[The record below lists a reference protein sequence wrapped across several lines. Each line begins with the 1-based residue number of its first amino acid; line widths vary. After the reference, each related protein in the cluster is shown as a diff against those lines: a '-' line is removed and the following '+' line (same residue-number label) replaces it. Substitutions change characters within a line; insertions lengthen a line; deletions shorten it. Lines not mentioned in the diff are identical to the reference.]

1 MGHPIYYNNHVGK
14 QQIYDNSISEDPKET
29 EGWVDSQ
36 DTVNYDSDTNYTEEI
51 NTNTQNLANRSLD
64 FHINSLLKLNKEI
77 LLNVKNLCVRTLENS
92 KHQNLIDGVSFDIKK
107 NEIVGLIGESGSGKS
122 LTSLSILGLLEK
134 NKFNISGEIIFNG
147 NNLLDLDNNAMMEI
161 RGSEISMIFQE
172 PMSALNP
179 TMKIGKQIFEVFK
192 AHKNLSFKNTTE
204 RIKKL
209 IKKVKL
215 DNVENLL
222 DKYPHQISGGQKQRV
237 MIVMALSCNPQ
248 LLIADEPTTALDVT
262 IQKEIIE
269 ILKNLQKSEKLSIL
283 FISHDLR
290 LVSNIS
296 DKILI
301 MKNGKIIEQGSNKN
315 IINYPKEN
323 YTKALLSLIIHDKKR
338 LKKLPT
344 VESFDKNFKEEV
356 ETKKERNKRIKNIYS
371 GKPILEIKNVSKFYN
386 TSKNLF
392 RNNKSFNAL
401 SQISLKLFKGE
412 TLGLIGESGSGKT
425 TLSNAILKIHEF
437 EKGEILFKGKD
448 ISKIKEREL
457 LEFRKNVQIIFQDP
471 YASLNPLQ
479 NIFQI
484 ISEPIKFHRICLKN
498 EVYEKCKELIS
509 DVGLNENFLSRYP
522 HELSGGQRQR
532 VCIARAISVNPEVL
546 ICDESV
552 SALDVSIQATV
563 LNLLNLLKKKYNFTY
578 IFISHDLSVVKYM
591 SDKII
596 VLYNGKIVDYQD
608 ADLLFEKPKD
618 NYTKKLIKAS
628 Y

>member
-1 MGHPIYYNNHVGK
+1 M
-14 QQIYDNSISEDPKET
+14 
-29 EGWVDSQ
+29 
-36 DTVNYDSDTNYTEEI
+36 
-51 NTNTQNLANRSLD
+51 
-64 FHINSLLKLNKEI
+64 KLNKEI

-290 LVSNIS
+290 LISNIS

-392 RNNKSFNAL
+392 RNNKSFKAL

>member
-1 MGHPIYYNNHVGK
+1 M
-14 QQIYDNSISEDPKET
+14 
-29 EGWVDSQ
+29 
-36 DTVNYDSDTNYTEEI
+36 
-51 NTNTQNLANRSLD
+51 
-64 FHINSLLKLNKEI
+64 KLNKKI
-77 LLNVKNLCVRTLENS
+77 LLNVNNLCVRTTENLQ
-92 KHQNLIDGVSFDIKK
+92 HQNLIDKISFNIKK
-107 NEIVGLIGESGSGKS
+107 NEIVALIGESGSGKS

-134 NKFNISGEIIFNG
+134 NKFNISGEITFNG

-161 RGSEISMIFQE
+161 RGAEISMIFQE

-179 TMKIGKQIFEVFK
+179 TMKIGEQIFEVFK
-192 AHKNLSFKNTTE
+192 AHKNLSFERTTE
-204 RIKKL
+204 RIKRL

-290 LVSNIS
+290 LISNIS

-315 IINYPKEN
+315 IINFPKEN
-323 YTKALLSLIIHDKKR
+323 YTKALLSLIINDKKR

-344 VESFDKNFKEEV
+344 VESFDKNFKEEA

-392 RNNKSFNAL
+392 RNNKSFKAL

-498 EVYEKCKELIS
+498 EVYEKCKELIA

>member
-1 MGHPIYYNNHVGK
+1 M
-14 QQIYDNSISEDPKET
+14 
-29 EGWVDSQ
+29 
-36 DTVNYDSDTNYTEEI
+36 
-51 NTNTQNLANRSLD
+51 
-64 FHINSLLKLNKEI
+64 KLNKEI

-147 NNLLDLDNNAMMEI
+147 DNLLDLDNNAMMEI

-392 RNNKSFNAL
+392 RNNKSFKAL

>member
-1 MGHPIYYNNHVGK
+1 M
-14 QQIYDNSISEDPKET
+14 
-29 EGWVDSQ
+29 
-36 DTVNYDSDTNYTEEI
+36 
-51 NTNTQNLANRSLD
+51 
-64 FHINSLLKLNKEI
+64 KLNKKI
-77 LLNVKNLCVRTLENS
+77 LLNVNNLCVRTTENLQ
-92 KHQNLIDGVSFDIKK
+92 HQNLIDKISFNIKK
-107 NEIVGLIGESGSGKS
+107 NEIVALIGESGSGKS

-209 IKKVKL
+209 IKKVRL

-498 EVYEKCKELIS
+498 EVYEKCKELIA

>member
-1 MGHPIYYNNHVGK
+1 M
-14 QQIYDNSISEDPKET
+14 
-29 EGWVDSQ
+29 
-36 DTVNYDSDTNYTEEI
+36 
-51 NTNTQNLANRSLD
+51 
-64 FHINSLLKLNKEI
+64 KLNKEI
-77 LLNVKNLCVRTLENS
+77 LLNVNNLCVRTIENS
-92 KHQNLIDGVSFDIKK
+92 QHQNLIDGVSFDIKK

-179 TMKIGKQIFEVFK
+179 TMKIGEQIFEVFK
-192 AHKNLSFKNTTE
+192 AHKNLSFERTTE
-204 RIKKL
+204 RIKRL

-392 RNNKSFNAL
+392 RNNKSFKAL

>member
-1 MGHPIYYNNHVGK
+1 M
-14 QQIYDNSISEDPKET
+14 
-29 EGWVDSQ
+29 
-36 DTVNYDSDTNYTEEI
+36 
-51 NTNTQNLANRSLD
+51 
-64 FHINSLLKLNKEI
+64 KLNKKI
-77 LLNVKNLCVRTLENS
+77 LLNVNNLCVRTTENLQ
-92 KHQNLIDGVSFDIKK
+92 HQNLIDKISFNIKK
-107 NEIVGLIGESGSGKS
+107 NEIVALIGESGSGKS
-122 LTSLSILGLLEK
+122 LTSLSILRLLEK

-179 TMKIGKQIFEVFK
+179 TMKIGEQIFEVFK
-192 AHKNLSFKNTTE
+192 AHKNLSFERTTE
-204 RIKKL
+204 RIKRL

-315 IINYPKEN
+315 IINSPKEN
-323 YTKALLSLIIHDKKR
+323 YTKALLSLIINDKKR

-344 VESFDKNFKEEV
+344 VESFDKNFKEEA

-392 RNNKSFNAL
+392 RNNKSFKAL

-498 EVYEKCKELIS
+498 EVYEKCKELIA

>member
-1 MGHPIYYNNHVGK
+1 M
-14 QQIYDNSISEDPKET
+14 
-29 EGWVDSQ
+29 
-36 DTVNYDSDTNYTEEI
+36 
-51 NTNTQNLANRSLD
+51 
-64 FHINSLLKLNKEI
+64 KLNKEI

-215 DNVENLL
+215 DNVEDLL

-344 VESFDKNFKEEV
+344 VESFDKNFKEEA

>member
-1 MGHPIYYNNHVGK
+1 M
-14 QQIYDNSISEDPKET
+14 
-29 EGWVDSQ
+29 
-36 DTVNYDSDTNYTEEI
+36 
-51 NTNTQNLANRSLD
+51 
-64 FHINSLLKLNKEI
+64 KLNKKI
-77 LLNVKNLCVRTLENS
+77 LLNVNNLCVRTTENLQ
-92 KHQNLIDGVSFDIKK
+92 HQNLIDKISFSIKK
-107 NEIVGLIGESGSGKS
+107 NEIIALIGESGSGKS

-134 NKFNISGEIIFNG
+134 NKFNISGEITFNG

-179 TMKIGKQIFEVFK
+179 TMKIGEQIFEVFK
-192 AHKNLSFKNTTE
+192 AHKNLSFERTTE
-204 RIKKL
+204 RIKRL

-290 LVSNIS
+290 LISDIS

-315 IINYPKEN
+315 IINSPKEN
-323 YTKALLSLIIHDKKR
+323 YTKALLSLIINDKKR

-344 VESFDKNFKEEV
+344 VESFDKNFKEEA

-392 RNNKSFNAL
+392 RNNKSFKAL

-425 TLSNAILKIHEF
+425 TLSNTILKIHEF

>member
-1 MGHPIYYNNHVGK
+1 M
-14 QQIYDNSISEDPKET
+14 
-29 EGWVDSQ
+29 
-36 DTVNYDSDTNYTEEI
+36 
-51 NTNTQNLANRSLD
+51 
-64 FHINSLLKLNKEI
+64 KLNKEI
-77 LLNVKNLCVRTLENS
+77 LLNVKNLCVRTIENS
-92 KHQNLIDGVSFDIKK
+92 QHQNLIDGVSFDIKK

-192 AHKNLSFKNTTE
+192 AHKNLSFKNTAE

>member
-1 MGHPIYYNNHVGK
+1 
-14 QQIYDNSISEDPKET
+14 
-29 EGWVDSQ
+29 
-36 DTVNYDSDTNYTEEI
+36 
-51 NTNTQNLANRSLD
+51 
-64 FHINSLLKLNKEI
+64 
-77 LLNVKNLCVRTLENS
+77 
-92 KHQNLIDGVSFDIKK
+92 
-107 NEIVGLIGESGSGKS
+107 
-122 LTSLSILGLLEK
+122 
-134 NKFNISGEIIFNG
+134 
-147 NNLLDLDNNAMMEI
+147 
-161 RGSEISMIFQE
+161 
-172 PMSALNP
+172 
-179 TMKIGKQIFEVFK
+179 
-192 AHKNLSFKNTTE
+192 
-204 RIKKL
+204 
-209 IKKVKL
+209 
-215 DNVENLL
+215 
-222 DKYPHQISGGQKQRV
+222 
-237 MIVMALSCNPQ
+237 
-248 LLIADEPTTALDVT
+248 
-262 IQKEIIE
+262 
-269 ILKNLQKSEKLSIL
+269 
-283 FISHDLR
+283 
-290 LVSNIS
+290 
-296 DKILI
+296 
-301 MKNGKIIEQGSNKN
+301 
-315 IINYPKEN
+315 
-323 YTKALLSLIIHDKKR
+323 
-338 LKKLPT
+338 
-344 VESFDKNFKEEV
+344 
-356 ETKKERNKRIKNIYS
+356 
-371 GKPILEIKNVSKFYN
+371 
-386 TSKNLF
+386 LF
-392 RNNKSFNAL
+392 RNNKSFKAL

>member
-1 MGHPIYYNNHVGK
+1 M
-14 QQIYDNSISEDPKET
+14 
-29 EGWVDSQ
+29 
-36 DTVNYDSDTNYTEEI
+36 
-51 NTNTQNLANRSLD
+51 
-64 FHINSLLKLNKEI
+64 KLNKEI

-192 AHKNLSFKNTTE
+192 AHENLSFKNTTG

-215 DNVENLL
+215 DSVENLL

>member
-1 MGHPIYYNNHVGK
+1 M
-14 QQIYDNSISEDPKET
+14 
-29 EGWVDSQ
+29 
-36 DTVNYDSDTNYTEEI
+36 
-51 NTNTQNLANRSLD
+51 
-64 FHINSLLKLNKEI
+64 KLNKEI
-77 LLNVKNLCVRTLENS
+77 LLNVNNLCVRTIENS
-92 KHQNLIDGVSFDIKK
+92 QHQNLIDGVSFDIKK

-122 LTSLSILGLLEK
+122 LTSLNILGLLEK
-134 NKFNISGEIIFNG
+134 NKFDISGEIIFNG
-147 NNLLDLDNNAMMEI
+147 NNLLDLDNNAMIKI
-161 RGSEISMIFQE
+161 RGAEISMIFQE

-179 TMKIGKQIFEVFK
+179 TMKIGEQIFEVFK
-192 AHKNLSFKNTTE
+192 AHKNLSFEHTTK

-269 ILKNLQKSEKLSIL
+269 ILKDLQKSEKLSIL

-301 MKNGKIIEQGSNKN
+301 MRNGKIIEQGSNKN
-315 IINYPKEN
+315 ILNYPKEN

-344 VESFDKNFKEEV
+344 VESFDKNFKEEA

-392 RNNKSFNAL
+392 RNNKSFKAL

-498 EVYEKCKELIS
+498 EVYEKCKELIT

>member
-1 MGHPIYYNNHVGK
+1 
-14 QQIYDNSISEDPKET
+14 
-29 EGWVDSQ
+29 
-36 DTVNYDSDTNYTEEI
+36 
-51 NTNTQNLANRSLD
+51 
-64 FHINSLLKLNKEI
+64 LKLNKEI
-77 LLNVKNLCVRTLENS
+77 LLNVNNLCVRTIENS
-92 KHQNLIDGVSFDIKK
+92 QHQNLIDGVSFDIKK

-122 LTSLSILGLLEK
+122 LTSLNILGLLEK
-134 NKFNISGEIIFNG
+134 NKFDISGEIIFNG
-147 NNLLDLDNNAMMEI
+147 NNLLDLDNNAMIKI
-161 RGSEISMIFQE
+161 RGAEISMIFQE

-179 TMKIGKQIFEVFK
+179 TMKIGEQIFEVFK
-192 AHKNLSFKNTTE
+192 AHKNLSFEHTTK

-269 ILKNLQKSEKLSIL
+269 ILKDLQKSEKLSIL

-301 MKNGKIIEQGSNKN
+301 MRNGKIIEQGSNKN
-315 IINYPKEN
+315 ILNYPKEN

-344 VESFDKNFKEEV
+344 VESFDKNFKEEA

-392 RNNKSFNAL
+392 RNNKSFKAL

-498 EVYEKCKELIS
+498 EVYEKCKELIT
-509 DVGLNENFLSRYP
+509 DVGLYENFLSRYP

>member
-1 MGHPIYYNNHVGK
+1 M
-14 QQIYDNSISEDPKET
+14 
-29 EGWVDSQ
+29 
-36 DTVNYDSDTNYTEEI
+36 
-51 NTNTQNLANRSLD
+51 
-64 FHINSLLKLNKEI
+64 KLNKKI
-77 LLNVKNLCVRTLENS
+77 LLNVNNLCVRTTENLQ
-92 KHQNLIDGVSFDIKK
+92 HQNLIDKISFNIKK
-107 NEIVGLIGESGSGKS
+107 NEIVALIGESGSGKS

-134 NKFNISGEIIFNG
+134 NKFNISGEITFNG

-161 RGSEISMIFQE
+161 RGAEISMIFQE

-296 DKILI
+296 DNILI
-301 MKNGKIIEQGSNKN
+301 MRNGKIIEQGSNKN

-344 VESFDKNFKEEV
+344 VESFDKNFKEEA

-392 RNNKSFNAL
+392 RNNKSFKAL

>member
-1 MGHPIYYNNHVGK
+1 M
-14 QQIYDNSISEDPKET
+14 
-29 EGWVDSQ
+29 
-36 DTVNYDSDTNYTEEI
+36 
-51 NTNTQNLANRSLD
+51 
-64 FHINSLLKLNKEI
+64 KLNKKI
-77 LLNVKNLCVRTLENS
+77 LLNVNNLCVRTTENLQ
-92 KHQNLIDGVSFDIKK
+92 HQNLIDKISFNIKK
-107 NEIVGLIGESGSGKS
+107 NEIVALIGESGSGKS

-134 NKFNISGEIIFNG
+134 NKFNISGEITFNG

-161 RGSEISMIFQE
+161 RGAEISMIFQE

-179 TMKIGKQIFEVFK
+179 TMKIGEQIFEVFK
-192 AHKNLSFKNTTE
+192 AHKNLSFERTTE
-204 RIKKL
+204 RIKRL

-290 LVSNIS
+290 LISNIS

-315 IINYPKEN
+315 IINSPKEN
-323 YTKALLSLIIHDKKR
+323 YTKALLSLIINDKKR

-344 VESFDKNFKEEV
+344 VESFDKNFKEEA

-392 RNNKSFNAL
+392 RNNKSFKAL

-425 TLSNAILKIHEF
+425 TLSNTILKIHEF

-484 ISEPIKFHRICLKN
+484 ISEPIKFHKICLKN
-498 EVYEKCKELIS
+498 EVYEKCKELIA

-552 SALDVSIQATV
+552 SALDVSIQATI